1 MEAGNEDLARR
12 ALEDKQTHSQ
22 QADTLFES
30 YNRAKSDADSLQV
43 SLTEMKKEYDEMN
56 LKKDS
61 LKARAESAKTK
72 TKINRTM
79 SNIGS
84 GESRQGF
91 SRMEEKVLQFEAE
104 AETSDDLRS
113 SNKSLDDELESINT
127 KDSVNNE
134 LGELKKKMREE

>member
-1 MEAGNEDLARR
+1 
-12 ALEDKQTHSQ
+12 
-22 QADTLFES
+22 
-30 YNRAKSDADSLQV
+30 
-43 SLTEMKKEYDEMN
+43 MKKEYDEMN

-104 AETSDDLRS
+104 AKTSDDLRS
-113 SNKSLDDELESINT
+113 SNKSLNDELELINT

-134 LGELKKKMREE
+134 LEELKKKMREE